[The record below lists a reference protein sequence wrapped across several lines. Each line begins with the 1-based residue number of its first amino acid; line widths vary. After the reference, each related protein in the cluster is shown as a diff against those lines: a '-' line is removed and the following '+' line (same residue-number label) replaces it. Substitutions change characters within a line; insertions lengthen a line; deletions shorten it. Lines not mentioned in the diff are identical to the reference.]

1 LPKQPGTSLSSI
13 FGDHQTSDKTGEKMP
28 PWKEMFEEWLACW
41 IRNYSPL
48 VHSRCRFLTENAQY
62 HEFLLRAD
70 HLYRELILFCIV
82 TNAASVVVFASKF
95 NLLQVVAPGGRRLP
109 TALIFFIMIVTV
121 ACAFVYVVLSAY
133 YRPALYPMISCLVT
147 TLIFSIFA
155 ERRIGVIAR
164 E

>member
-1 LPKQPGTSLSSI
+1 
-13 FGDHQTSDKTGEKMP
+13 MP
-28 PWKEMFEEWLACW
+28 PWTETLEEWLACAGLGS
-41 IRNYSPL
+41 IPL
-48 VHSRCRFLTENAQY
+48 LCTLGIAYVTQN
-62 HEFLLRAD
+62 HEYQKALLRPD

-109 TALIFFIMIVTV
+109 TALFFLIFLVTL

-133 YRPALYPMISCLVT
+133 TRPAFCPMLSCLAT
-147 TLIFSIFA
+147 TLLFSILA